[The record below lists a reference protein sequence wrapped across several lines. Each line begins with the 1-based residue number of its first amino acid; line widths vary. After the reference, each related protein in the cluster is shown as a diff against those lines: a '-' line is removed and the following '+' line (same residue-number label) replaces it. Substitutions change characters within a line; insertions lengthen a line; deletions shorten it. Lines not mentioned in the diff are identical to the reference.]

1 MSSENN
7 NKARNIIVGMVGVLT
22 LSAVSVMWRTTTS
35 ISRMETNIAEVVR
48 RIAENETKVSN
59 LEKSGSVNFK
69 AHESLDDERVNN
81 LKMRAARVEDAI
93 LLLQSNQDRISKLEE
108 RMKSLEAIILDVKQL
123 LSEHTKLKPTSYL
136 LPNPGNLLDWWTNP
150 PMPATLIVTNDWS
163 RGYLIN
169 TNLLRTL

>member
-1 MSSENN
+1 MSADNN
-7 NKARNIIVGMVGVLT
+7 NKGKTYLISAIGTLVVLT
-22 LSAVSVMWRTTTS
+22 ISGVSVMWKTTTS
-35 ISRMETNIAEVVR
+35 ISRMETNISEVVR
-48 RIAENETKVSN
+48 RISENETKVSN
-59 LEKSGSVNFK
+59 LEKSGSINFK

-136 LPNPGNLLDWWTNP
+136 PS
-150 PMPATLIVTNDWS
+150 PMPYIGTFYT
-163 RGYLIN
+163 
-169 TNLLRTL
+169 TNLLGTL